1 MAVRRLP
8 PLRMPDSACAARTG
22 ALLTGPQRQ
31 LRAALTLG
39 WPLALLGAPLV
50 LSLGDLP
57 LCGFRHLT
65 GLPCPL
71 CGGTRAC
78 AALVDGNFLAAWQLN
93 AGLMVLLTLA
103 AAHSVQMGVEA
114 WTGQRLQRW
123 RIGAD
128 AWRAGLIVLMVG
140 WVLRL
145 LGVI

>member
-1 MAVRRLP
+1 LLLADTET
-8 PLRMPDSACAARTG
+8 LRQPE
-22 ALLTGPQRQ
+22 RQ
-31 LRAALTLG
+31 WRSALTLG

-65 GLPCPL
+65 GVPCPL
-71 CGGTRAC
+71 CGGTRVC

-93 AGLMVLLTLA
+93 PGLVVLLALV
-103 AAHSVQMGVEA
+103 AAHSVQLGFEA
-114 WTGQRLQRW
+114 WTGRRVQRW

-128 AWRAGLIVLMVG
+128 AWRVGLVVLIAG

-145 LGVI
+145 LVLI